1 MNEQRKALGFLE
13 SPSKLDK
20 DWDEMLDRLRFL
32 IKTANNPYAFYKIL
46 LSVDKQEPN
55 KKVLRA
61 TCARMDAECA
71 KENST
76 NATTQR
82 AR

>member
-13 SPSKLDK
+13 NPSKLET
-20 DWDEMLDRLRFL
+20 DWDEMLNRLHFL
-32 IKTANNPYAFYKIL
+32 IKTTNNPRVFYEIL
-46 LSVDKQEPN
+46 LSVEKQKPN

-61 TCARMDAECA
+61 TLVRINAECA